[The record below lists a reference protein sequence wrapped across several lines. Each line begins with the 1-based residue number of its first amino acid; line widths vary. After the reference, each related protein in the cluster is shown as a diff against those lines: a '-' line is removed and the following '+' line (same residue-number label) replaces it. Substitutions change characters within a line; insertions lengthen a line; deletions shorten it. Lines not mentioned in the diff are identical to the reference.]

1 MIQIFQLPKL
11 IFITI
16 VWLNLKTLYY
26 YLGIEFAY
34 QSSKLALSQMKYA
47 LDLLET
53 RLLECIPKTSLMEVQ
68 TRFQDTNSLVLKD
81 ANSDP

>member
-34 QSSKLALSQMKYA
+34 RSSNLALSQMKYA
-47 LDLLET
+47 LDPLET
-53 RLLECIPKTSLMEVQ
+53 RLLECIPKTSLLEVL
-68 TRFQDTNSLVLKD
+68 TRFRDTNSLVLKD
-81 ANSDP
+81 ANSDQ